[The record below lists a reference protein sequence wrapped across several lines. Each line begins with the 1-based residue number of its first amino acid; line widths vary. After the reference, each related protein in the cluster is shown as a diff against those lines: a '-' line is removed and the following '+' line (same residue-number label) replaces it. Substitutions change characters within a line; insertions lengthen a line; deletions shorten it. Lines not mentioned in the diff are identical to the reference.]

1 VNAGPPPGSA
11 ASASRPAHGRPPG
24 GPFPAAPGAPLLS
37 VRGISCTFGGLRA
50 VAGVSFS
57 APAGQI
63 TGLIGPNGAGKS
75 TTLGIV
81 AGAIKPSAGTVWFA
95 GRDVTRLP
103 GYRRARLGMIRTFQ
117 MRGEFDRL
125 TVLENLLVAAPGQ
138 RGERLGNIYSVR
150 RTWRRQ
156 ERELVDQARGLLAR
170 FELGG
175 HENSYAAELSGGQ
188 RRLMELAR
196 ALMAQPRLLLLDE
209 PMAGVSPALRDRL
222 SQHLLD
228 VAGSDIAIVLVEH
241 ELQFVEH
248 VCGHVLVL
256 AQGSVIGEGKMSALR
271 EQAAVLDA
279 YLTG

>member
-1 VNAGPPPGSA
+1 VSAGRSA
-11 ASASRPAHGRPPG
+11 A
-24 GPFPAAPGAPLLS
+24 APDAPLLS
-37 VRGISCTFGGLRA
+37 IRGISCSFGGVHA
-50 VAGVSFS
+50 VSDVSFS

-81 AGAIKPSAGTVWFA
+81 AGSIKPTAGSIGFA
-95 GRDVTRLP
+95 GRDITRLP
-103 GYRRARLGMIRTFQ
+103 SYRRARLGIIRTFQ

-138 RGERLGNIYSVR
+138 RGEKIRNIYSVR

-156 ERELVDQARGLLAR
+156 QRDLVGQGRELLHR
-170 FELGG
+170 FGILD
-175 HENSYAAELSGGQ
+175 HENVYAAELSGGQ

-196 ALMAQPRLLLLDE
+196 ALMAKPRLLLLDE
-209 PMAGVSPALRDRL
+209 PMAGVSPTMRDRL
-222 SQHLLD
+222 GEHLLE
-228 VAGSDIAIVLVEH
+228 VADSGIGIVLVEH
-241 ELQFVEH
+241 QLRFVEN

-256 AQGSVIGEGKMSALR
+256 AQGTVIGEGKMSALR

>member
-1 VNAGPPPGSA
+1 VSA
-11 ASASRPAHGRPPG
+11 EHVPVALD
-24 GPFPAAPGAPLLS
+24 APLLS
-37 VRGISCTFGGLRA
+37 VRSISCTFGGVRA
-50 VAGVSFS
+50 VIDVSFS
-57 APAGQI
+57 APVGQI

-81 AGAIKPSAGTVWFA
+81 AGAIKPTAGTVQFA
-95 GRDVTRLP
+95 GADVTRLP
-103 GYRRARLGMIRTFQ
+103 SYRRARLGMIRTFQ

-138 RGERLGNIYSVR
+138 LGENVRNIYSVR

-156 ERELVDQARGLLAR
+156 QRELVDQARELLDQ
-170 FELGG
+170 FGILS
-175 HENSYAAELSGGQ
+175 HENVYAAELSGGQ

-209 PMAGVSPALRDRL
+209 PMAGVSPALRGRL
-222 SQHLLD
+222 GEHLLELAD
-228 VAGSDIAIVLVEH
+228 SGIAIVLVEH

-256 AQGSVIGEGKMSALR
+256 AQGTVIGEGKMSALR
-271 EQAAVLDA
+271 DQAAVLDA

>member
-1 VNAGPPPGSA
+1 VSAG
-11 ASASRPAHGRPPG
+11 RL
-24 GPFPAAPGAPLLS
+24 PAAPAAPLLS
-37 VRGISCTFGGLRA
+37 VHGISCTFGGVRA
-50 VAGVSFS
+50 VADVSFS

-81 AGAIKPSAGTVWFA
+81 AGAIRPTAGTIWFNE
-95 GRDVTRLP
+95 RDVTKLP
-103 GYRRARLGMIRTFQ
+103 SYRRARLGMIRTFQ

-125 TVLENLLVAAPGQ
+125 TVLENLLAAAPGQ
-138 RGERLGNIYSVR
+138 LGDQIRNVYSVR

-156 ERELVDQARGLLAR
+156 ERELVEQARELLDR
-170 FELGG
+170 FEILS
-175 HENSYAAELSGGQ
+175 HQDIYAAELSGGQ

-196 ALMAQPRLLLLDE
+196 ALMAKPRLLLLDE
-209 PMAGVSPALRDRL
+209 PMAGVNPTIRGRL
-222 SQHLLD
+222 GEHLLE
-228 VAGSDIAIVLVEH
+228 VAHSGIAIVLVEH
-241 ELQFVEH
+241 ELQFVEN

-256 AQGSVIGEGKMSALR
+256 AQGTVIGEGKMSALR

>member
-1 VNAGPPPGSA
+1 MSAGPHLVA
-11 ASASRPAHGRPPG
+11 AD
-24 GPFPAAPGAPLLS
+24 APLLS
-37 VRGISCTFGGLRA
+37 VRGISRTFGGVHA
-50 VAGVSFS
+50 VADVSFS
-57 APAGQI
+57 APVGQI

-81 AGAIKPSAGTVWFA
+81 AGAITPTTGTIVFA
-95 GRDVTRLP
+95 GRDVTKLP
-103 GYRRARLGMIRTFQ
+103 SYRRARLGMIRTFQ

-125 TVLENLLVAAPGQ
+125 TALENLLVAAPGQ
-138 RGERLGNIYSVR
+138 LGENVRNIYSVR

-156 ERELVDQARGLLAR
+156 QRELIEQARELLDQ
-170 FELGG
+170 FGILS
-175 HENSYAAELSGGQ
+175 HENVYAAELSGGQ
-188 RRLMELAR
+188 RRLMEFAR

-209 PMAGVSPALRDRL
+209 PMAGVSPTLRGRL
-222 SQHLLD
+222 GEHLLE
-228 VAGSDIAIVLVEH
+228 VADSGIAIVLVEH

-256 AQGSVIGEGKMSALR
+256 AQGTVIGEGKMSALR

>member
-1 VNAGPPPGSA
+1 M
-11 ASASRPAHGRPPG
+11 SASQPVGSPDG
-24 GPFPAAPGAPLLS
+24 PLLS
-37 VRGISCTFGGLRA
+37 VRGLSVSFGGVRA
-50 VAGVSFS
+50 VNDVSFS
-57 APAGQI
+57 AAAGEI

-75 TTLGIV
+75 TTLGMI
-81 AGAIKPSAGTVWFA
+81 AGAISPTAGIVEFG
-95 GRDVTRLP
+95 GRDITRLP

-138 RGERLGNIYSVR
+138 LGEKIPNVFSVR

-156 ERELVDQARGLLAR
+156 QQQLVDQGRELLEQ
-170 FELGG
+170 FGILS
-175 HENSYAAELSGGQ
+175 HENAYAAELSGGQ

-196 ALMAQPRLLLLDE
+196 ALMAKPRLLLLDE
-209 PMAGVSPALRDRL
+209 PMAGVSPTMRERL
-222 SQHLLD
+222 GEHLLQ
-228 VAGSDIAIVLVEH
+228 VAASGIAIVLVEH

-248 VCGHVLVL
+248 VCGHVYVV
-256 AQGSVIGEGKMSALR
+256 AQGTVIGEGTMSALR

>member
-1 VNAGPPPGSA
+1 MPE
-11 ASASRPAHGRPPG
+11 
-24 GPFPAAPGAPLLS
+24 APLLS
-37 VRGISCTFGGLRA
+37 VGSISCSFGGVQA
-50 VAGVSFS
+50 VADVSFS
-57 APAGQI
+57 APTGQI

-81 AGAIKPSAGTVWFA
+81 AGAIRPTTGTITFA

-103 GYRRARLGMIRTFQ
+103 SYRRARMGMIRTFQ

-138 RGERLGNIYSVR
+138 LGERIGNVYSVR

-156 ERELVDQARGLLAR
+156 QQELVEQARELLGR
-170 FELGG
+170 FGIG
-175 HENSYAAELSGGQ
+175 SHENAYAAELSGGQ

-196 ALMAQPRLLLLDE
+196 ALMARPRLLLLDE
-209 PMAGVSPALRDRL
+209 PMAGVSPAIRGELAE
-222 SQHLLD
+222 HLLE
-228 VAGSDIAIVLVEH
+228 VASSGIAIVLVEH
-241 ELQFVEH
+241 ELNFVEN

-256 AQGSVIGEGKMSALR
+256 AQGKVIGEGTMSTLR
-271 EQAAVLDA
+271 EHAAVLDA

>member
-1 VNAGPPPGSA
+1 MSAG
-11 ASASRPAHGRPPG
+11 R
-24 GPFPAAPGAPLLS
+24 FPAAPGAPLLS
-37 VRGISCTFGGLRA
+37 VRGISCTFGGVRA
-50 VAGVSFS
+50 VADVSFS
-57 APAGQI
+57 APARQI

-81 AGAIKPSAGTVWFA
+81 AGAIKPTAGTIWFA

-103 GYRRARLGMIRTFQ
+103 SYRRARLGMIRTFQ

-138 RGERLGNIYSVR
+138 LGEQIRNVYSVR

-156 ERELVDQARGLLAR
+156 QRDLVEQARELLDR
-170 FELGG
+170 FGILS
-175 HENSYAAELSGGQ
+175 HQDVYASELSGGQ

-196 ALMAQPRLLLLDE
+196 ALMTKPRLLLLDE
-209 PMAGVSPALRDRL
+209 PMAGVSPAIRGRL
-222 SQHLLD
+222 GEHLLE
-228 VAGSDIAIVLVEH
+228 VADSGIAIVLVEH
-241 ELQFVEH
+241 ELQFVEN

-256 AQGSVIGEGKMSALR
+256 AQGTVIGEGKMSALR
-271 EQAAVLDA
+271 EHAAVLDA

>member
-1 VNAGPPPGSA
+1 VSTDRA
-11 ASASRPAHGRPPG
+11 PAT
-24 GPFPAAPGAPLLS
+24 ADAPLLS
-37 VRGISCTFGGLRA
+37 VNGISCSFGGVQA
-50 VAGVSFS
+50 VADVSFT

-81 AGAIKPSAGTVWFA
+81 AGAIRPTAGTIYFA
-95 GRDVTRLP
+95 GRDITKLP
-103 GYRRARLGMIRTFQ
+103 SYRRARQGMIRTFQ

-138 RGERLGNIYSVR
+138 LGERISNVYSFR
-150 RTWRRQ
+150 RTWRQQQ
-156 ERELVDQARGLLAR
+156 EELVAQARELLGR
-170 FELGG
+170 FGIAS
-175 HENSYAAELSGGQ
+175 HESVYAAELSGGQ

-196 ALMAQPRLLLLDE
+196 ALMAKPRLLLLDE
-209 PMAGVSPALRDRL
+209 PMAGVSPGIRGQLAA
-222 SQHLLD
+222 HLLEL
-228 VAGSDIAIVLVEH
+228 AGSGIAIVVVEH
-241 ELQFVEH
+241 ELQFVED

-256 AQGSVIGEGKMSALR
+256 AQGRVIGEGEMSALR

>member
-1 VNAGPPPGSA
+1 MSA
-11 ASASRPAHGRPPG
+11 DGLHV
-24 GPFPAAPGAPLLS
+24 APDAPLLS
-37 VRGISCTFGGLRA
+37 VRGISCTFGGVHA
-50 VAGVSFS
+50 VVDVSFS
-57 APAGQI
+57 APIGQI

-81 AGAIKPSAGTVWFA
+81 AGAIMPTTGTIQFA
-95 GRDVTRLP
+95 GRDVTKLP
-103 GYRRARLGMIRTFQ
+103 SYRRARLGMIRTFQ

-138 RGERLGNIYSVR
+138 QGEKITNIYSVR

-156 ERELVDQARGLLAR
+156 QRELVDQARDLLDQ
-170 FELGG
+170 FGILS
-175 HENSYAAELSGGQ
+175 HENVYAAELSGGQ

-196 ALMAQPRLLLLDE
+196 ALMAKPRLLLLDE
-209 PMAGVSPALRDRL
+209 PMAGVSPTLRDRL
-222 SQHLLD
+222 GEHLLQ
-228 VAGSDIAIVLVEH
+228 VADSGIAIVLVEH

-256 AQGSVIGEGKMSALR
+256 AQGTVIGEGKMSALR

>member
-1 VNAGPPPGSA
+1 MSA
-11 ASASRPAHGRPPG
+11 DGLRL
-24 GPFPAAPGAPLLS
+24 APDAPLLA
-37 VRGISCTFGGLRA
+37 VHGISRTFGGVRA
-50 VAGVSFS
+50 VVDVSLS
-57 APAGQI
+57 APIGQI

-81 AGAIKPSAGTVWFA
+81 AGAIRPTAGTIQFA
-95 GRDVTRLP
+95 GRDVTKLP
-103 GYRRARLGMIRTFQ
+103 SYRRARLGMVRTFQ

-138 RGERLGNIYSVR
+138 LGEKIRNIYSIR

-156 ERELVDQARGLLAR
+156 QRELVDQARGLLDQ
-170 FELGG
+170 FGILS
-175 HENSYAAELSGGQ
+175 HENVYAAELSGGQ

-196 ALMAQPRLLLLDE
+196 ALMAKPRLLLLDE
-209 PMAGVSPALRDRL
+209 PMAGVSPTLRDRL
-222 SQHLLD
+222 AEHLRD
-228 VAGSDIAIVLVEH
+228 VAGSGIAIVLVEH
-241 ELQFVEH
+241 ELQFVEQ

-256 AQGSVIGEGKMSALR
+256 AQGTVIGEGKMSALR

>member
-1 VNAGPPPGSA
+1 
-11 ASASRPAHGRPPG
+11 
-24 GPFPAAPGAPLLS
+24 
-37 VRGISCTFGGLRA
+37 
-50 VAGVSFS
+50 
-57 APAGQI
+57 
-63 TGLIGPNGAGKS
+63 
-75 TTLGIV
+75 
-81 AGAIKPSAGTVWFA
+81 
-95 GRDVTRLP
+95 
-103 GYRRARLGMIRTFQ
+103 

-138 RGERLGNIYSVR
+138 LGERFRNIYSVR

-156 ERELVDQARGLLAR
+156 QRGLVDQARDLLAR
-170 FELGG
+170 FELGS

-228 VAGSDIAIVLVEH
+228 VAGSGIAIVLVEH
-241 ELQFVEH
+241 ELQFVED

-256 AQGSVIGEGKMSALR
+256 AQGTVIGEGKMSALR